1 VAQAG
6 WSSLLYQNSLNDI
19 SNMNNDF
26 LVSGTPTWVGLTMP
40 IVLVIN
46 FCFFLGGIIGGVM
59 EFLS

>member
-1 VAQAG
+1 
-6 WSSLLYQNSLNDI
+6 
-19 SNMNNDF
+19 MNNDF